1 MCLSMFS
8 VFLYAPVS
16 ARGIVPFLLCMLW
29 LQTGL
34 NKTGIIWDNTDFPS
48 HVYLLLFSLFV
59 ISFFGEF
66 WGRKQSYND
75 VMDSKQIIK
84 ALKGNGIFKVFFF
97 FSG

>member
-1 MCLSMFS
+1 ML
-8 VFLYAPVS
+8 LS
-16 ARGIVPFLLCMLW
+16 AREALFPFLLCMLW
-29 LQTGL
+29 LQAGL

-59 ISFFGEF
+59 ISFFRDF

-84 ALKGNGIFKVFFF
+84 ALKGNGVFFF
-97 FSG
+97 VKEKSLGLKTD